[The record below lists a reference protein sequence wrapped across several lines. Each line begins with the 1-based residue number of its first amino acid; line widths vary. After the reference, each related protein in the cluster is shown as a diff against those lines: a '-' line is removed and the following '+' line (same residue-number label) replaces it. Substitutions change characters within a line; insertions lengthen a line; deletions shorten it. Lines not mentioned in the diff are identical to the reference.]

1 MPNKGTVLHV
11 MEKIRKA
18 LGQRIRTLRKA
29 KNLTQEELAEKAGLS
44 YKFIGETER
53 GKANPSIESF
63 YKIAEGMEVSVATLF
78 GEENDEEIFYKL
90 SREELE
96 VVKDALGILG
106 KLFHTRP

>member
-1 MPNKGTVLHV
+1 MPDKGTGLHV

-29 KNLTQEELAEKAGLS
+29 KNLTQEELAEKSGLS
-44 YKFIGETER
+44 YKFIGEIER

-63 YKIAEGMEVSVATLF
+63 YRIAEGMGVSAATLF
-78 GEENDEEIFYKL
+78 GKEMDEEIFYKL
-90 SREELE
+90 SKEELE

-106 KLFHTRP
+106 KLLH